1 MKTICAFLNDENGAS
16 AVEYC
21 LLVSLIAVGVILGAL
36 TLGVSLRD
44 LFLDKVVAALS

>member
-36 TLGVSLRD
+36 TFGVSLRD
-44 LFLDKVVAALS
+44 FFLDKVVAALS